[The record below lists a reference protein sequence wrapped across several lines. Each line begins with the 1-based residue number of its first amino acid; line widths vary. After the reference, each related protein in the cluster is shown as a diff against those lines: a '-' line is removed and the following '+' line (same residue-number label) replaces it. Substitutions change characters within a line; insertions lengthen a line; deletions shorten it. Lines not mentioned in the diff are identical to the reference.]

1 MPVAPCR
8 TLADLPVSSVRD
20 RGSAD
25 YEQRTNQAETGLEGK
40 DKVLANSGAID
51 HPSHRLSLDW
61 VVSVLRFYTVRRQVS
76 DADLDRSREVGVLAS
91 EGSSALALRKTS
103 GEVRQPREA
112 WVSFEARGAGA
123 GPSDLVS

>member
-1 MPVAPCR
+1 MSVAPCR

-25 YEQRTNQAETGLEGK
+25 NERRTHQAETRLKGK
-40 DKVLANSGAID
+40 HKVLGNSGAV

-61 VVSVLRFYTVRRQVS
+61 VVSVLRFYTVRRQVG
-76 DADLDRSREVGVLAS
+76 DTDLERSRGVGVLAS
-91 EGSSALALRKTS
+91 EGSSGLALRKTS
-103 GEVRQPREA
+103 GEVHQPREA
-112 WVSFEARGAGA
+112 WVSFEARGTCA